1 VAPDDESLK
10 VLVVDDDPVIRVL
23 LEEVLREWGYTPVL
37 CADGEEG
44 WRTFLAAPEV
54 RLAVIDWVMP
64 KLEGV
69 DLIRQIRAHER
80 EQDRPATYVILL
92 TSQSGR
98 ERVMEGLRS
107 GADDYLVKDDNFQAM
122 VQARLR
128 VAEKQI
134 EFEELLAR
142 AGDK

>member
-1 VAPDDESLK
+1 VESDDKSLE

-23 LEEVLREWGYTPVL
+23 LDEVLREWGYSPVL

-44 WRTFLAAPEV
+44 WRTFLATPEV

-69 DLIRQIRAHER
+69 ELIRQIRDHER
-80 EQDRPATYVILL
+80 QHDRPATYVILL

-98 ERVMEGLRS
+98 EKVMEGLRS

-134 EFEELLAR
+134 EFEEMLAS
-142 AGDK
+142 AGGK